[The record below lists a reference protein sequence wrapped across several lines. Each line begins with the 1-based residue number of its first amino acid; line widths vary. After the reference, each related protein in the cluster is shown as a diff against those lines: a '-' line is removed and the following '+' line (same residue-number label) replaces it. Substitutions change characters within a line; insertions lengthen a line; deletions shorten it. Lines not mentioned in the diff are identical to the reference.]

1 MRWRSLLHLAND
13 LPNLKRDVKQPLDKL
28 EEINLETNE
37 DPPPT
42 FISRNI
48 TLNEKESYIY
58 FLIHNLDIFAW
69 TYFDMPG
76 FNRKVTLL
84 DDRIG

>member
-37 DPPPT
+37 DPPPS
-42 FISRNI
+42 FISR
-48 TLNEKESYIY
+48 T
-58 FLIHNLDIFAW
+58 
-69 TYFDMPG
+69 
-76 FNRKVTLL
+76 
-84 DDRIG
+84 